1 MSRLAGWAGL
11 DNLHVAQDARRRG
24 VATWLLGHAADWL
37 RLGAAHL
44 LLAYAVENEDDA
56 GQLPF
61 LLDRRFRVLTRT
73 RRGYE
78 RPAPDVQ
85 PSNPN
90 SA

>member
-1 MSRLAGWAGL
+1 LSRLAGWAEL

-44 LLAYAVENEDDA
+44 LLAYAVETRTT
-56 GQLPF
+56 LPAAVPPRPP
-61 LLDRRFRVLTRT
+61 LRVLTRT